1 MKQIA
6 QWNRIENPEINPHKQ
21 SQLISDK
28 AVNTVQ
34 GRKASLSR
42 NGFQTTGHLNVKK
55 KTKNKKLNL
64 ETGFITITKL
74 NFKMDH
80 TPKCKT

>member
-1 MKQIA
+1 MKQTA
-6 QWNRIENPEINPHKQ
+6 QWNRIDSPEINPHKQ

-34 GRKASLSR
+34 GRKTSLS
-42 NGFQTTGHLNVKK
+42 NKQTSPRKK
-55 KTKNKKLNL
+55 KKLNL
-64 ETGFITITKL
+64 DTGFIPITKL

>member
-6 QWNRIENPEINPHKQ
+6 QWKRIESPEINPHKQ
-21 SQLISDK
+21 SQLISDE

-34 GRKASLSR
+34 GRKTSLSI
-42 NGFQTTGHLNVKK
+42 NGFQTTGHLHVKK
-55 KTKNKKLNL
+55 KKKKQLNL
-64 ETGFITITKL
+64 DTGFIPITKL